1 MRSEKGREGKGRE
14 VKETKG
20 REGKEKE
27 RTARKENEEKRKG
40 SKKFEEKTGEQGA
53 KAISGVRARK
63 SDSTHSTAA
72 QPTDEHYMV
81 IVLTSCS
88 YVRKWLLLLQLS
100 LLRYEEYNGI
110 EAVSNT

>member
-1 MRSEKGREGKGRE
+1 

-20 REGKEKE
+20 REGKGKKRRELQG
-27 RTARKENEEKRKG
+27 RKSEEKRKG
-40 SKKFEEKTGEQGA
+40 SKKFEEKAGEQRA
-53 KAISGVRARK
+53 KAISGVRARQ

-100 LLRYEEYNGI
+100 LLRYQEYNGI